1 MFFDLFE
8 TNIAYIFNSDPFK
21 IYAIDIGG
29 RYSNGY
35 VGHPNKESK
44 HKEPMARFNEF
55 QIDLS
60 TFEEYSED

>member
-55 QIDLS
+55 
-60 TFEEYSED
+60 